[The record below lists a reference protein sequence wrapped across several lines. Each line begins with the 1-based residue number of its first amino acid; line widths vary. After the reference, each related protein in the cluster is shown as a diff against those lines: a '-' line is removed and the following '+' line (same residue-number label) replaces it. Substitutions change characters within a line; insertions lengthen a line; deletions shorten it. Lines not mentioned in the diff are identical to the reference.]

1 MQMERISYYNKNI
14 KVNRKALT
22 EVYEILQEYEDD
34 IDEIP
39 EKYMYVIEDN
49 MDRDYIFSTED
60 LENIELLEDTKKI
73 LTYLYTNFLSTPE
86 ERTILKQLEKIQYEK
101 SQEQNKISSN
111 VLERKHIKTNN
122 EQQENIDLHP
132 AVVKKENIF
141 TKVIKFIKNLFKR

>member
-1 MQMERISYYNKNI
+1 MERISYYNKNI
-14 KVNRKALT
+14 KANRKALT
-22 EVYEILQEYEDD
+22 EVYEILQEYEDS
-34 IDEIP
+34 IEEIP

-49 MDRDYIFSTED
+49 RDKDYIFSTED

-111 VLERKHIKTNN
+111 VFERKHINTNN

>member
-1 MQMERISYYNKNI
+1 MERISYYNKNI

>member
-1 MQMERISYYNKNI
+1 MERISYYNKNI

-49 MDRDYIFSTED
+49 MDKDHIFSTED
-60 LENIELLEDTKKI
+60 LEDVELLEDTKKI

-86 ERTILKQLEKIQYEK
+86 ERTVLKQIEKIQYEK
-101 SQEQNKISSN
+101 AQEQNNISYN
-111 VLERKHIKTNN
+111 VFEKRQMNTNN
-122 EQQENIDLHP
+122 NRQENVDLHP
-132 AVVKKENIF
+132 TVLEKQNVFAKI
-141 TKVIKFIKNLFKR
+141 IKFIKNLFKR

>member
-1 MQMERISYYNKNI
+1 MERISYYNKNI

-22 EVYEILQEYEDD
+22 EVYEILQAYEDD

-49 MDRDYIFSTED
+49 MDKDYIFSTED

-86 ERTILKQLEKIQYEK
+86 ERTVLKQIEKIQYEK
-101 SQEQNKISSN
+101 AQEENIINSN
-111 VLERKHIKTNN
+111 MFEKRQLNN
-122 EQQENIDLHP
+122 NDNQQEDLDLHP
-132 AVVKKENIF
+132 TIVVKENIF
-141 TKVIKFIKNLFKR
+141 TKIIKFIKNLFKR